1 MKQHIFNILALLLIG
16 YLAIQ
21 VALLRM
27 ERKNYLKLPPLKNLH
42 MSEGLQ

>member
-21 VALLRM
+21 VAMLRM
-27 ERKNYLKLPPLKNLH
+27 ERKNYIRLPRLNNLH
-42 MSEGLQ
+42 ISEGLR